1 MNRRNHLSVQRW
13 FLDKHS
19 KREEEQRSI
28 WWASTLI
35 ISTFTRCTLHWT
47 KNQKFKLT
55 LIKSRFIAH
64 KFNLHFWSFA
74 VGSWHSE
81 IILWLHRATY
91 DLFAR
96 DLVLSKLKSTHR
108 PRDRL
113 SLITVEASLPDI
125 VSILSK
131 SSRGT
136 INPSAGVP
144 ELWVACNSCNF
155 KNNFRLSFH
164 QFSLNF
170 SISSNNKSLVN
181 HYSNFWIISARFPY
195 FHKLIH
201 NNNTENHDNPTRL
214 QSNPP
219 MQYHFGTH
227 DARTLL
233 PEIHFLRTLLSVCRD
248 DPALPCPAL
257 CVLLWTEI
265 VLILIVR
272 DKMMSRQH
280 KHKLTTRFI
289 YKRVYMVC
297 WCRYTYTL
305 IRGESENKCDRGKS
319 LYKSKHS
326 IQPTK

>member
-74 VGSWHSE
+74 VGSRHSE

-125 VSILSK
+125 VSIFLP

-170 SISSNNKSLVN
+170 SISSNNNSLVN
-181 HYSNFWIISARFPY
+181 HYNIFWINSARFLY

-201 NNNTENHDNPTRL
+201 IIITQKITIIRHDCNPIL
-214 QSNPP
+214 QCNI
-219 MQYHFGTH
+219 TLE
-227 DARTLL
+227 RTMRGHYYRRFTSFELSCL
-233 PEIHFLRTLLSVCRD
+233 SAEMIQLCLAQPSVCCCE
-248 DPALPCPAL
+248 L
-257 CVLLWTEI
+257 
-265 VLILIVR
+265 
-272 DKMMSRQH
+272 
-280 KHKLTTRFI
+280 KLF
-289 YKRVYMVC
+289 
-297 WCRYTYTL
+297 WF
-305 IRGESENKCDRGKS
+305 
-319 LYKSKHS
+319 
-326 IQPTK
+326 